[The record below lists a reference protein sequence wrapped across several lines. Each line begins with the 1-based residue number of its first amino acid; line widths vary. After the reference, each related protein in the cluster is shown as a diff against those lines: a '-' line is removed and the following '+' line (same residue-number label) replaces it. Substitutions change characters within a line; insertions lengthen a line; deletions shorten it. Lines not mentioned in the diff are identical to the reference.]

1 MNCPE
6 AIDLM
11 GDAIDACLPSTFQ
24 ASFDDHM
31 AECSSCRTYLE
42 HLRLT
47 RQALQSL
54 PRGTETSSHRKELI
68 QKFSEEFDPTRDDKG
83 HATER
88 SS

>member
-42 HLRLT
+42 
-47 RQALQSL
+47 
-54 PRGTETSSHRKELI
+54 TSSHRKELI
-68 QKFSEEFDPTRDDKG
+68 QKFSEEFDRTRD
-83 HATER
+83 
-88 SS
+88 